1 MSYIHGM
8 ILSGLEAK
16 ESSGESIGHSDSL
29 GENMISNDPFIAGH
43 LFSKYLLFLSFHFC
57 LSFYFFCVVACIKKF
72 VLSSLE
78 LIMMVKGNFKQIF
91 LAVLFTNCKLN
102 FGFNKLLD
110 CDLLLWKFWL
120 DIYLLNQALL
130 LLILNLF
137 LIRFLYF
144 FLVSKINCCLEYL
157 SFLFKNQLKKV
168 FNFFFL
174 KNFKKNENAN
184 F

>member
-1 MSYIHGM
+1 MCLLFLEVHFYIYFQAICLRFGLSYIHGM

-57 LSFYFFCVVACIKKF
+57 LSFYFFCVMACIKKF

-110 CDLLLWKFWL
+110 CDLLL
-120 DIYLLNQALL
+120 
-130 LLILNLF
+130 
-137 LIRFLYF
+137 
-144 FLVSKINCCLEYL
+144 
-157 SFLFKNQLKKV
+157 
-168 FNFFFL
+168 
-174 KNFKKNENAN
+174 
-184 F
+184 